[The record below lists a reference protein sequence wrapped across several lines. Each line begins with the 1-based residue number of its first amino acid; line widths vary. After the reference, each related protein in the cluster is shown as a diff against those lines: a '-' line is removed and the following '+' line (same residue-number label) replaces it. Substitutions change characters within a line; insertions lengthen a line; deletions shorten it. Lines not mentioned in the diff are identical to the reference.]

1 MDKRK
6 SRKFRIVQNTMY
18 GQEEEQKVWNCTEYN
33 AWTRGRAESIELYRI
48 QCIDKRKSR
57 KQKRENCNETLQ
69 EKEQK
74 VRKQNCGMQ

>member
-1 MDKRK
+1 MQHSMNIERE
-6 SRKFRIVQNTMY
+6 N
-18 GQEEEQKVWNCTEYN
+18 QKVWNCTVYN

>member
-33 AWTRGRAESIELYRI
+33 AWTRERVESRKEKIVMKLY
-48 QCIDKRKSR
+48 KRKSR
-57 KQKRENCNETLQ
+57 KLESRIVECNEYRRWVL
-69 EKEQK
+69 
-74 VRKQNCGMQ
+74 GIS